1 MRPVFAILGATATG
15 KSALALNL
23 ARELGGEIINADA
36 LQVYRGFDIGTAK
49 PTIEERARVRH
60 HLVDILEPHEQYSAG
75 EFVRRARLAIGE
87 IESRGAQPLVVG
99 GSGLYVRSLLEG
111 ISPLPTSDPGIR
123 ARLTERLDAEGLDS
137 LRAELFELD
146 PVTENRLSPG
156 DTQRVMRALEVALAT
171 GKPLSAWIAEKP
183 IGEDRLISVRI
194 GLTLPRPIL
203 YDRVEQRVA
212 RMVRAGWVAEVDS
225 LLRLGLET
233 SVPAFTAIGYRQI
246 ARHVLGEWTL
256 EEAVQKTVG
265 ATRRFAKRQA
275 TWFRREPDVH
285 WFHALSVEQEPT
297 QVVELLRG
305 RIGGNAR

>member
-1 MRPVFAILGATATG
+1 MQPVFAIIGATATG
-15 KSALALNL
+15 KSALALHL

-49 PTIEERARVRH
+49 PSAAERRQARH
-60 HLVDILEPHEQYSAG
+60 HLIDILEPYEQYSAG
-75 EFVRRARLAIGE
+75 EFVRRARLAIEE
-87 IESRGAQPLVVG
+87 IESREAQPLVVG

-111 ISPLPTSDPGIR
+111 ISPLPLSDPEIR
-123 ARLTERLDAEGLDS
+123 AQLTERVNVEGLAS
-137 LRAELFELD
+137 LRSELAELD
-146 PVTENRLSPG
+146 PVTERRLAPG

-171 GKPLSAWIAEKP
+171 GKPLSAWIAEQP
-183 IGEDRLISVRI
+183 SGEDRLNSVRI

-203 YDRVEQRVA
+203 YDRIEQRVA
-212 RMVRAGWVAEVDS
+212 KMVKAGWVAEVNS

-246 ARHVLGEWTL
+246 ARHLHGEWNL
-256 EEAVQKTVG
+256 EEAIQNTVG

-285 WFHALSVEQEPT
+285 WFHAASVERDPT

-305 RIGGNAR
+305 RAGGY

>member
-1 MRPVFAILGATATG
+1 MPPVVAILGATATG
-15 KSALALNL
+15 KSSLALRL
-23 ARELGGEIINADA
+23 ARELGGEIVNADA

-49 PTIEERARVRH
+49 ATVEERQAVRH
-60 HLVDILEPHEQYSAG
+60 HLIDILEPREQYSAG
-75 EFVRRARLAIGE
+75 EFVRRARRAIGE
-87 IESRGAQPLVVG
+87 IESRGARPLVVG

-111 ISPLPTSDPGIR
+111 ISPLPKSDPEIR
-123 ARLTERLDAEGLDS
+123 VRLTERLEVEGLDG
-137 LRAELFELD
+137 LRAELVELD
-146 PVTENRLSPG
+146 PVTERRLAPG

-183 IGEDRLISVRI
+183 IGENRLTSVRI

-203 YDRVEQRVA
+203 YDRIEHRVA
-212 RMVRAGWVAEVDS
+212 RMVKAGWVAEVDS

-246 ARHVLGEWTL
+246 ARHLLGEWTL

-285 WFHALSVEQEPT
+285 WFHARSVELDPT

-305 RIGGNAR
+305 RTGGV